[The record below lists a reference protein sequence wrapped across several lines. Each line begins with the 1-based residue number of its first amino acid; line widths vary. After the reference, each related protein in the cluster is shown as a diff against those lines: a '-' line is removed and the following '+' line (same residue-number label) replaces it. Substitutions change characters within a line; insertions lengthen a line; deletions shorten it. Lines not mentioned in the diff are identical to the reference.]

1 MTYVRKEELA
11 EGIVLYQGDCL
22 ELIGSLPRSA
32 AIVSDV
38 PYGMAWDTDSKRFSG
53 GQREVGRGEGRSDWG
68 AIPGDDEPFD
78 PEPWL
83 AFDEAI
89 VWGSNHYAA
98 RLPVGT
104 TLVWL
109 KKPPHLYGTFLSD
122 AEVGF
127 KKGGYGVYCHFEQFP
142 PPSRIAEHDGKSPA
156 HPTQKPIGLMSWC
169 VGLTKSSLIIDPYM
183 GSGSTGVA
191 AVRSGR
197 KFIGIELQE
206 RFFDTARWRIE
217 AALKQPD
224 FFVEPPKPAHQ
235 LSILDGDAA

>member
-1 MTYVRKEELA
+1 VSFRTEQLA
-11 EGIVLYQGDCL
+11 EGVTLYCGDCRGL
-22 ELIGSLPRSA
+22 LAELPRSA
-32 AIVSDV
+32 AVVSDV
-38 PYGMAWDTDSKRFSG
+38 PYGMSWDTDSTRFSG
-53 GQREVGRGEGRSDWG
+53 GDPSKNNRGRGDGRSDWG
-68 AIPGDDEPFD
+68 AIPGDNEPFD

-89 VWGSNHYAA
+89 LWGSNHYAA

-156 HPTQKPIGLMSWC
+156 HPTQKPIGLMAWC
-169 VGLTKSSLIIDPYM
+169 VDLTKSSLVIDPYM

-191 AVRSGR
+191 AVRRGR
-197 KFIGIELQE
+197 QFIGIELQE
-206 RFFDTARWRIE
+206 RFFDTACRRIE
-217 AALKQPD
+217 ATLKQPD
-224 FFVEPPKPAHQ
+224 MFIEPPKPLKQ
-235 LSILDGDAA
+235 DGLFDAA

>member
-1 MTYVRKEELA
+1 VSFRTEQLA
-11 EGIVLYQGDCL
+11 EGVTLYCGDCL
-22 ELIGSLPRSA
+22 EVMADLPRKA
-32 AIVSDV
+32 AVISDV
-38 PYGMAWDTDSKRFSG
+38 PYGMAWDTDSKRFTG
-53 GQREVGRGEGRSDWG
+53 GQRDVGRGEGRSDWG

-89 VWGSNHYAA
+89 LWGSNHYAA

-104 TLVWL
+104 TLIWL

-156 HPTQKPIGLMSWC
+156 HPTQKPIGLMAWC
-169 VGLTKSSLIIDPYM
+169 VDLTKSELVIDPYM
-183 GSGSTGVA
+183 GSGSSGIA
-191 AVRSGR
+191 AIKRGR
-197 KFIGIELQE
+197 QFIGIELQE
-206 RFFDTARWRIE
+206 RFFDIACRRIE

-224 FFVEPPKPAHQ
+224 MFIEPPKPIKQAGFF
-235 LSILDGDAA
+235 DDAA